1 MTSEIRFTYTTR
13 PARDAAEDCLED
25 MWATGEISPSD
36 NPDIVK
42 RGNAY
47 HVTLRDPLSDYA

>member
-1 MTSEIRFTYTTR
+1 MSKDIRFTYATR
-13 PARDAAEDCLED
+13 PTRDAAEDCLED
-25 MWATGEISPSD
+25 CWATGEISPSD

-42 RGNAY
+42 RGAVY